1 MPELIFGLNEL
12 GFVILGM
19 NDYNYS
25 NDNTVIELLKQY
37 KKVVF
42 DNQFNSNIDWL
53 PEGITDLHLGMHF
66 NQPFNNLPSTIK
78 RICIKKNNDVGY
90 TYFNQPLDYLPP
102 GLEELLISFNKEFN
116 YPLNNLPPGIKKLF
130 LIGYNYKQPINNL
143 PDSLEEINIKQF
155 DYENTHK
162 LPVNLKIIKISE
174 NRNNIINEANS
185 VNNHLPL
192 NNPKPLQNL
201 ITLQNNHPSVKFIY
215 NNEY

>member
-12 GFVILGM
+12 GFVVLGM

-78 RICIKKNNDVGY
+78 RISIKKNNDVGY
-90 TYFNQPLDYLPP
+90 TNFNQPLDYLPP
-102 GLEELLISFNKEFN
+102 GLEELVISFNKEFN
-116 YPLNNLPPGIKKLF
+116 HPLNNLPPGLKKLL
-130 LIGYNYKQPINNL
+130 LIGYNYRQPINNL

-162 LPVNLKIIKISE
+162 LPANLKFIKISE

-185 VNNHLPL
+185 L
-192 NNPKPLQNL
+192 NNPVNNSFPLRNL
-201 ITLQNNHPSVKFIY
+201 ITLQNNHLSVKFIY
-215 NNEY
+215 NNEYF

>member
-1 MPELIFGLNEL
+1 MPELIFGLNEF
-12 GFVILGM
+12 GFVVLGM

-78 RICIKKNNDVGY
+78 RISIKKNNDVGY
-90 TYFNQPLDYLPP
+90 TNFNQPLDYLPP
-102 GLEELLISFNKEFN
+102 GVEELVISFNKEFN
-116 YPLNNLPPGIKKLF
+116 HPLNNLPPGLKKLL
-130 LIGYNYKQPINNL
+130 LIGYNYRQPINNL

-162 LPVNLKIIKISE
+162 LPANLKFIKISE

-185 VNNHLPL
+185 VNNPVKNSL
-192 NNPKPLQNL
+192 PLQNL

-215 NNEY
+215 NNEYF